1 MKTRIIYCMIAVL
14 LFSCDEADE
23 EHISAGFI
31 STGFGILVSDEQG
44 EDLLDPA
51 NENSYKADSIDIYWL
66 IDGIKTRKYEA
77 NTEIPEFFVIR
88 HNSYHD
94 IYEMTLFLNS
104 KIDEN
109 NRTITYVKWNSSEED
124 KFECEFEFL
133 EVNYFMRK
141 LWFNDSLIWDWD
153 NLDYLHYSY
162 EIVR

>member
-1 MKTRIIYCMIAVL
+1 MKTRIFYCLIVVL
-14 LFSCDEADE
+14 LFSCDEEENLSAD
-23 EHISAGFI
+23 FI
-31 STGFGILVSDEQG
+31 NTGFGIFVSDEQG
-44 EDLLDPA
+44 VDLLDPA

-66 IDGIKTRKYEA
+66 IDGVKTRIYEA
-77 NTEIPEFFVIR
+77 NLAYPEYFAIHLDPN
-88 HNSYHD
+88 HNLYF
-94 IYEMTLFLNS
+94 MQLFLNS

-109 NRTITYVKWNSSEED
+109 NRTITYVKWNSTEED